1 MNRAKTADC
10 SSTSLATYNQEFT
23 ARQSQISQTELR
35 ESGSSQ
41 FYKVVVVCLAL
52 LFGVLLAGLIALA
65 FKYRTD
71 TVQLKTDYD
80 RCIDDQDCLNRRYYS
95 LTIERDQLQ
104 AREQIQ
110 IKKIQTLEK
119 LLLTGRSNFSSH
131 LYYISTKML
140 MWNESRQSC
149 AENGA
154 YLVIINSLEE
164 QELIS
169 NFQMN
174 VWIGLS
180 ENVTE
185 GVWKWVDNTEVIK
198 EYWATGEPN
207 DLNGIED
214 CVEIRPDWP
223 SQNNWNDC
231 LCEDKKH
238 YICEYEY
245 EI

>member
-1 MNRAKTADC
+1 M
-10 SSTSLATYNQEFT
+10 
-23 ARQSQISQTELR
+23 ARKSQISQTEPQA
-35 ESGSSQ
+35 SGSSK

-71 TVQLKTDYD
+71 TVQLKTDYG
-80 RCIDDQDCLNRRYYS
+80 RCIDDQDYLSRRYYN

-104 AREQIQ
+104 ASEQIQ
-110 IKKIQTLEK
+110 MTKVQTLEK
-119 LLLTGRSNFSSH
+119 LLLIGCVTGRSNFSSH
-131 LYYISTKML
+131 LYCVSATML

-154 YLVIINSLEE
+154 YLVIVNSPEE

-174 VWIGLS
+174 VWIGLF

-198 EYWATGEPN
+198 KPN
-207 DLNGIED
+207 LEFLMTTLKLPVLRYGDMAK
-214 CVEIRPDWP
+214 P
-223 SQNNWNDC
+223 SDFF
-231 LCEDKKH
+231 
-238 YICEYEY
+238 
-245 EI
+245 